1 MNKTELINAA
11 AEDAGI
17 SEIAAKKTLEFFLG
31 RIEIPKKNKA
41 KFTRLYLNDKSG
53 NPLQISAKGLVNTKR
68 ETWKRFA
75 ELSAIQ
81 NKNIES
87 ISYDWNDD
95 SRAYMILD
103 TIRSG
108 IDYKTFNTIARKT
121 PLDFNDWSNVLDT
134 TTRTLERYKK
144 DNKIL
149 SSSQTEKIIEIQQL
163 INYGNEV
170 FGSENNFKKWL
181 LTENIALGGKIP
193 KDLFDTK
200 IGIGMIK
207 DALGRIEHGIF
218 A

>member
-1 MNKTELINAA
+1 MNKTELIDGM

-17 SEIAAKKTLEFFLG
+17 SKAAAKKTLEFILG
-31 RIEIPKKNKA
+31 QFEIPDKKRARFLQTFLDSKSSKHVLIPAQRLVKNKSRRIA
-41 KFTRLYLNDKSG
+41 EMSINPNVTKS
-53 NPLQISAKGLVNTKR
+53 I
-68 ETWKRFA
+68 
-75 ELSAIQ
+75 EL
-81 NKNIES
+81 

-95 SRAYMILD
+95 SRAYNILE

-108 IDYKTFNTIARKT
+108 IDYKTFDIIAKKS

-144 DNKIL
+144 DNKKL

-163 INYGNEV
+163 MNYGNEV
-170 FGSENNFKKWL
+170 FGSGTNFKKWL

-193 KDLFDTK
+193 KDLFDTT
-200 IGIGMIK
+200 IGINMVR

>member
-1 MNKTELINAA
+1 MNKTELIDAMA
-11 AEDAGI
+11 KDAGI
-17 SEIAAKKTLEFFLG
+17 TKAAAKKSLEYILG
-31 RIEIPKKNKA
+31 NINLPKKNRREYIRFFA
-41 KFTRLYLNDKSG
+41 SNASG
-53 NPLQISAKGLVNTKR
+53 KKVPIPAKGLINKKR
-68 ETWKRFA
+68 RKFA
-75 ELSAIQ
+75 EISAIPNV
-81 NKNIES
+81 NKDIGS
-87 ISYDWNDD
+87 ISYNWNDD
-95 SRAYMILD
+95 SRAYIILD

-108 IDYKTFNTIARKT
+108 IDYKTFNIIAKRT
-121 PLDFNDWSNVLDT
+121 PLDPNDWSNVLDT

-144 DNKIL
+144 DNRIL

-170 FGSENNFKKWL
+170 FGSETHFKKWL

>member
-1 MNKTELINAA
+1 MNKTELIDGM

-17 SEIAAKKTLEFFLG
+17 SKAAAKKSLEFFLG
-31 RIEIPKKNKA
+31 HIETSKYKTGKYPKTFFKSKSTKHVLISAAVEAIHKKN
-41 KFTRLYLNDKSG
+41 RLS
-53 NPLQISAKGLVNTKR
+53 
-68 ETWKRFA
+68 
-75 ELSAIQ
+75 ELSITRSVIQ
-81 NKNIES
+81 DIEL

-95 SRAYMILD
+95 SRAYNILE

-108 IDYKTFNTIARKT
+108 IDYKTFDIIAKKS
-121 PLDFNDWSNVLDT
+121 PLDFNDWSNVLET

-144 DNKIL
+144 DNKKL
-149 SSSQTEKIIEIQQL
+149 SSSQTEKIIAIQQL
-163 INYGNEV
+163 MNYGNEV
-170 FGSENNFKKWL
+170 FGSETNFKKWL

-193 KDLFDTK
+193 KDLFDTT